1 MEIVGPPALSHE
13 LFCTAVKTEKFIR
26 FFREMFFFLLNGSVK
41 TVKVKTEY
49 YHSKKNWIYIKFG
62 RGKYDAKK
70 WKLGGIK

>member
-1 MEIVGPPALSHE
+1 
-13 LFCTAVKTEKFIR
+13 
-26 FFREMFFFLLNGSVK
+26 MFFFLLNGSLK

-70 WKLGGIK
+70 VKPGRN

>member
-1 MEIVGPPALSHE
+1 
-13 LFCTAVKTEKFIR
+13 
-26 FFREMFFFLLNGSVK
+26 MFFFLLNGSLK

-70 WKLGGIK
+70 SENWEELNKKQR